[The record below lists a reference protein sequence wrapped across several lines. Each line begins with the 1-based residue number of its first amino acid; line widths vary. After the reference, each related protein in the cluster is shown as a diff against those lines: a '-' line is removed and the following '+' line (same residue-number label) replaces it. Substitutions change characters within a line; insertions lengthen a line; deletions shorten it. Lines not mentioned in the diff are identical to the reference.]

1 MTGENVHIMTQGATH
16 PVAQEAQPPFE
27 RELVIRVVAMLADA
41 NPDGDM
47 FGGWVLSQ
55 MDLGAWI
62 QARKLTSHRV
72 VTVAIDEIV
81 FHKPVYVG
89 DCLLVF
95 ATTERIGRTSITVQ
109 IEALVERKESLAM
122 EKVTEGRFVFVA
134 IDEARQP
141 IPVTRRPGA

>member
-1 MTGENVHIMTQGATH
+1 
-16 PVAQEAQPPFE
+16 
-27 RELVIRVVAMLADA
+27 MLADA

-72 VTVAIDEIV
+72 VTVAIDKIV

-95 ATTERIGRTSITVQ
+95 ATTERIGRTSITIQ
-109 IEALVERKESLAM
+109 LEALVERKESLAM

-141 IPVTRRPGA
+141 IPITRREGS

>member
-1 MTGENVHIMTQGATH
+1 MEQAAE
-16 PVAQEAQPPFE
+16 PLSQ

-62 QARKLTSHRV
+62 QARKHTPHRL
-72 VTVAIDEIV
+72 VTVAIDKIV

-89 DCLLVF
+89 DCLLVY

-109 IEALVERKESLAM
+109 IEAMVERKESLAL
-122 EKVTEGRFVFVA
+122 EKVTEGHFVFVA
-134 IDEARQP
+134 IDESRQP
-141 IPVTRRPGA
+141 IPVTRRTGA

>member
-1 MTGENVHIMTQGATH
+1 MDHETQ
-16 PVAQEAQPPFE
+16 PLSE
-27 RELVIRVVAMLADA
+27 RDLVIRVVAMLADA

-72 VTVAIDEIV
+72 VTVAIDKIV

-95 ATTERIGRTSITVQ
+95 ATIERIGRTSITIQ

-141 IPVTRRPGA
+141 IPITRRPSS

>member
-1 MTGENVHIMTQGATH
+1 MDHCME
-16 PVAQEAQPPFE
+16 PPE
-27 RELVIRVVAMLADA
+27 LPITRDLVIRVVAMLADA

-62 QARKLTSHRV
+62 QARKHTSHRV

-89 DCLLVF
+89 DCLLVY
-95 ATTERIGRTSITVQ
+95 ATTERIGRTSITIQ
-109 IEALVERKESLAM
+109 IETLVERKESLAT
-122 EKVTEGRFVFVA
+122 ESVTEGRFVFVA
-134 IDEARQP
+134 IDESRQP
-141 IPVTRRPGA
+141 IPITARVNT

>member
-1 MTGENVHIMTQGATH
+1 MDHCME
-16 PVAQEAQPPFE
+16 PPE
-27 RELVIRVVAMLADA
+27 SPITRDLVIRVVAMLADA

-62 QARKLTSHRV
+62 QARKHTSHRV

-89 DCLLVF
+89 DCLLVY
-95 ATTERIGRTSITVQ
+95 ATTERIGRTSITIQ
-109 IEALVERKESLAM
+109 IETLVERKESLAT
-122 EKVTEGRFVFVA
+122 ESVTEGRFVFVA
-134 IDEARQP
+134 IDESRQP
-141 IPVTRRPGA
+141 IPITARVNT

>member
-1 MTGENVHIMTQGATH
+1 MDHFME
-16 PVAQEAQPPFE
+16 PPE
-27 RELVIRVVAMLADA
+27 SPITRDLVIRVVAMLADA

-62 QARKLTSHRV
+62 QARKHTSHRV

-89 DCLLVF
+89 DCLLVY
-95 ATTERIGRTSITVQ
+95 ATTERIGRTSITIQ
-109 IEALVERKESLAM
+109 IETLVERKESLAT
-122 EKVTEGRFVFVA
+122 ERVTEGRFVFVA
-134 IDEARQP
+134 IDESRQP
-141 IPVTRRPGA
+141 IPITARVNT

>member
-1 MTGENVHIMTQGATH
+1 MDHCME
-16 PVAQEAQPPFE
+16 PPE
-27 RELVIRVVAMLADA
+27 SPITRDLVIRVVAMLADA

-62 QARKLTSHRV
+62 QARKHTSHRV

-89 DCLLVF
+89 DCLLVY
-95 ATTERIGRTSITVQ
+95 ATTERIGRTSITIQ
-109 IEALVERKESLAM
+109 IETLVERKESLAT
-122 EKVTEGRFVFVA
+122 ERVTEGRFVFVA
-134 IDEARQP
+134 IDESRQP
-141 IPVTRRPGA
+141 IPITARVHT

>member
-1 MTGENVHIMTQGATH
+1 MELEPQSL
-16 PVAQEAQPPFE
+16 PP

-62 QARKLTSHRV
+62 QARKLTPHRL
-72 VTVAIDEIV
+72 VTVAIDKIV

-89 DCLLVF
+89 DCLLVY

-109 IEALVERKESLAM
+109 IEAMVERKESLAT
-122 EKVTEGRFVFVA
+122 ESVTEGRFVFVA
-134 IDEARQP
+134 IDGSGRTR
-141 IPVTRRPGA
+141 PVPPRRG

>member
-1 MTGENVHIMTQGATH
+1 MEQETQL
-16 PVAQEAQPPFE
+16 PSE
-27 RELVIRVVAMLADA
+27 RDLVIRVVAMLADA

-62 QARKLTSHRV
+62 QARKLTSHRI
-72 VTVAIDEIV
+72 VTVAIDKIV
-81 FHKPVYVG
+81 FHKPVFVG
-89 DCLLVF
+89 DCLLVY

-134 IDEARQP
+134 IDENRQP
-141 IPVTRRPGA
+141 IPVTRRSSS

>member
-1 MTGENVHIMTQGATH
+1 ME
-16 PVAQEAQPPFE
+16 PPE
-27 RELVIRVVAMLADA
+27 SPITRDLVIRVVAMLADA

-62 QARKLTSHRV
+62 QARKHTSHRV

-81 FHKPVYVG
+81 FHEPVYVG
-89 DCLLVF
+89 DCLLVY
-95 ATTERIGRTSITVQ
+95 ATTERIGRTSITIQ
-109 IEALVERKESLAM
+109 IETLVERKESLAT

-134 IDEARQP
+134 IDDSRQP
-141 IPVTRRPGA
+141 IPITARVVT

>member
-1 MTGENVHIMTQGATH
+1 MEHAEDPRSG
-16 PVAQEAQPPFE
+16 

-62 QARKLTSHRV
+62 QARKHTSHRV
-72 VTVAIDEIV
+72 VTVAIDQIV

-89 DCLLVF
+89 DCLLVY
-95 ATTERIGRTSITVQ
+95 ATTERIGRTSITIQ
-109 IEALVERKESLAM
+109 LEAMVERKESLAT
-122 EKVTEGRFVFVA
+122 ETVTEGRFVFVA
-134 IDEARQP
+134 IDAARRP
-141 IPVTRRPGA
+141 IPITRRPDS

>member
-1 MTGENVHIMTQGATH
+1 ME
-16 PVAQEAQPPFE
+16 QEEQSNAD

-62 QARKLTSHRV
+62 QARKLTPHRV
-72 VTVAIDEIV
+72 VTVAIDQIV

-89 DCLLVF
+89 DCLLVY
-95 ATTERIGRTSITVQ
+95 ATTKRIGRTSISIQ
-109 IEALVERKESLAM
+109 IETLVERKESLVTEA
-122 EKVTEGRFVFVA
+122 VTEGRFVFVA

-141 IPVTRRPGA
+141 IPVTRRATS